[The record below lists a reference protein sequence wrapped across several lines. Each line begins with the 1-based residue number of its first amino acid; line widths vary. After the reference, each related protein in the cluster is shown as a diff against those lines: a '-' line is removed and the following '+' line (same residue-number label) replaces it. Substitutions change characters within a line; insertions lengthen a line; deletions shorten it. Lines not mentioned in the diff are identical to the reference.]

1 MARAGKRPDTVCCP
15 EAILASELLHRHR
28 DDDDDDKVRITTTI
42 TTIVTMIVTITPALR
57 CVVHRWK
64 TSWRH

>member
-1 MARAGKRPDTVCCP
+1 MARAVKRPDTVCCP

-28 DDDDDDKVRITTTI
+28 DDDDDKVRITTTI